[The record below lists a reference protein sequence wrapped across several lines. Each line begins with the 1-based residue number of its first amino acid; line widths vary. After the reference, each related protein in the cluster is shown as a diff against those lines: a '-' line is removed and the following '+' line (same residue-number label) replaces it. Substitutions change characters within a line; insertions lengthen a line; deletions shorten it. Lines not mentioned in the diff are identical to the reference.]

1 MYNENKNEDKTGQT
15 EKQERPGTFFRFE
28 DLRVYHKSL
37 DYVTWLQDVT
47 MLFPDSD
54 KSQLAIRFNE
64 SARNIALYIAEG
76 SARNKTQ
83 FIYYLRMAKSAIR
96 QCMVYT
102 TLSYGLNIMSESHED
117 ESRTQLMEMTK
128 MVGALISSLQR
139 SLNSHGNYNNGNGYH
154 NHNGNSNS
162 SNSSNNSSNSNSNS
176 NGHYN
181 NDPMPRDPNISSD
194 YLPED

>member
-1 MYNENKNEDKTGQT
+1 MMYNENKKEERNEQVEKT
-15 EKQERPGTFFRFE
+15 QERPGTFFRFE
-28 DLRVYHKSL
+28 DLRIYHKSL
-37 DYVTWLQDVT
+37 DYITWLQDVT
-47 MLFPDSD
+47 MLFPESD
-54 KSQLAIRFNE
+54 KSQFAVRFNDA
-64 SARNIALYIAEG
+64 ARNIALYIAEG

-102 TLSYGLNIMSESHED
+102 TLAYGLNILSESHEE

-139 SLNSHGNYNNGNGYH
+139 SLNNHGNYNNNGYH
-154 NHNGNSNS
+154 NNNHNG
-162 SNSSNNSSNSNSNS
+162 

-181 NDPMPRDPNISSD
+181 NETMPRDPNIRSD
-194 YLPED
+194 YIPED